1 MQKKD
6 SREGRR
12 RRRRRKREDSF
23 TETVLLITSIPS

>member
-12 RRRRRKREDSF
+12 RRRGRRREDSF

>member
-12 RRRRRKREDSF
+12 RRRRRRREDSF

>member
-12 RRRRRKREDSF
+12 RIRREEDSF
-23 TETVLLITSIPS
+23 IVTVLLITCLPS

>member
-12 RRRRRKREDSF
+12 RRRRREDSF